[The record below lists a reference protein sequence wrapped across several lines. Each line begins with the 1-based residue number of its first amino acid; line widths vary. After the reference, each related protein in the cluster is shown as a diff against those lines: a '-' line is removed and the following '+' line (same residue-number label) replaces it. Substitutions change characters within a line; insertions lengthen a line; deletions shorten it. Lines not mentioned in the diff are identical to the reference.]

1 MPIISLYA
9 NQTVAL
15 RRYSGIKDN
24 GQPIF
29 EPEVL
34 IKGRFEEK
42 RSLIRN
48 AKGQEVVSEAFIITA
63 EKLSEGDVLVYAGRN
78 WTILRISAP
87 VGLDGKVTHYEGWL

>member
-1 MPIISLYA
+1 MSIISLYT

-42 RSLIRN
+42 RSFVRN
-48 AKGQEVVSEAFIITA
+48 AKGQEVVSEAFIITS
-63 EKLSEGDVLVYAGRN
+63 EKLSEGDVLVYAGRE
-78 WTILRISAP
+78 WTILRVATP
-87 VGLDGKVTHYEGWL
+87 VGLDGKITHYEGWL